1 MASATSSALPTADPK
16 GTSMSVMTAEVFL
29 PAPSPMATMARASA
43 SASSSVFMKA
53 PLPVLTSSTIAALP
67 AASFLLM
74 MEAAMS
80 GMESTVAVTSRS
92 A

>member
-1 MASATSSALPTADPK
+1 
-16 GTSMSVMTAEVFL
+16 
-29 PAPSPMATMARASA
+29 
-43 SASSSVFMKA
+43 MKA

-74 MEAAMS
+74 IEAAMS